1 MPFILYAFHSL
12 CLSLNEVSD
21 HEYRTVAYSTIQIK
35 CYLLKEIISPSSG
48 MSNLSLPIFIFFASF
63 RKTAL
68 VVRQ

>member
-1 MPFILYAFHSL
+1 MKRRCVKIELPITPILTHP
-12 CLSLNEVSD
+12 
-21 HEYRTVAYSTIQIK
+21 HSTIQIK

-48 MSNLSLPIFIFFASF
+48 MSNLSFPIFIFFASF